1 MNQKEDM
8 IIVNLRDY
16 SDSYI
21 LVKGTITVPNT
32 EATAAAV
39 NNTNKKVISKNCAP
53 FAHCITEINN
63 TQVDGA

>member
-21 LVKGTITVPNT
+21 LVKGTITVTNT

-39 NNTNKKVISKNCAP
+39 NKTNKKVKSKNCAP